1 MQTITIEQKLSQK
14 RAPVQAGV
22 TVKFGLDV
30 HAAQITLCR
39 QIDGQVSQP
48 AQKLG
53 WIECV
58 EWIEAH
64 VRAGAVVL
72 RAMRPDR
79 VVMACTAN
87 SPSWA

>member
-1 MQTITIEQKLSQK
+1 V
-14 RAPVQAGV
+14 P
-22 TVKFGLDV
+22 
-30 HAAQITLCR
+30 
-39 QIDGQVSQP
+39 QP